1 MLRRKSKKFSL
12 RNREGNWM
20 DMKLIGIFLFKRR
33 IKTENKQL
41 LGDYRAYMSESSE
54 DTVV

>member
-1 MLRRKSKKFSL
+1 MLRRQSKKFSL

-20 DMKLIGIFLFKRR
+20 DMKLIGIFLFKRK

-41 LGDYRAYMSESSE
+41 SGDYRAYMSESSE

>member
-1 MLRRKSKKFSL
+1 MLRRQSKKFSL
-12 RNREGNWM
+12 RNRERNWM
-20 DMKLIGIFLFKRR
+20 DMKLIGIFLFNRK

-41 LGDYRAYMSESSE
+41 LSDYRAYMSESSA

>member
-1 MLRRKSKKFSL
+1 MLRRQSKKFSL

-20 DMKLIGIFLFKRR
+20 DMKLIGIFLFNRK

-41 LGDYRAYMSESSE
+41 LSDYRAYMSESSE

>member
-1 MLRRKSKKFSL
+1 MLRRQSKKFSL

-20 DMKLIGIFLFKRR
+20 DMKLIGIFLFKRK

>member
-20 DMKLIGIFLFKRR
+20 DMKLIGIFLFNRK

-41 LGDYRAYMSESSE
+41 LGDCRAYMSESSE

>member
-20 DMKLIGIFLFKRR
+20 DMKLIGIFLFNRK

-41 LGDYRAYMSESSE
+41 LRDYRAYMSESSE

>member
-1 MLRRKSKKFSL
+1 MLRRQSKKFSL

>member
-1 MLRRKSKKFSL
+1 MLRRQSKKFSL

-20 DMKLIGIFLFKRR
+20 DMKLIGIFLFNRK

>member
-1 MLRRKSKKFSL
+1 MLRRQSKKFSL

-20 DMKLIGIFLFKRR
+20 DMKLIGIFLFKRK

-41 LGDYRAYMSESSE
+41 IGDYRAYMSESSE

>member
-1 MLRRKSKKFSL
+1 MLRRQSKKFSL

-20 DMKLIGIFLFKRR
+20 DMKLIGIFLFKRK
-33 IKTENKQL
+33 IQTENKQL